1 LGLDDLGFE
10 IFEDIVVEIELPF
23 ERPVGHTSSALEDG
37 KNLVEYVIEIHLD
50 SPYQALPR

>member
-10 IFEDIVVEIELPF
+10 IFEEIVVEIELPF